1 MTGVSY
7 TTEHNAELNQK
18 KRNTKILH
26 YLFNGISNI
35 FLHTQILAM
44 PEEEQRKQ
52 QRDKSRSLLR
62 QMIVDIKI
70 VAENVIITV
79 CAAFLTDI
87 PLYFLLFVPFGQ
99 VLGLIFK
106 GSYYKWFHIWS
117 EILEFRNH
125 CSGNRP
131 LHEP

>member
-7 TTEHNAELNQK
+7 TTEHNIELDHK
-18 KRNTKILH
+18 KRIPKILQ

-62 QMIVDIKI
+62 QMIVDIII

-79 CAAFLTDI
+79 CTTFLTDI
-87 PLYFLLFVPFGQ
+87 PLYFLLFVPFGHL
-99 VLGLIFK
+99 LGLIFK

-125 CSGNRP
+125 CFGN
-131 LHEP
+131 